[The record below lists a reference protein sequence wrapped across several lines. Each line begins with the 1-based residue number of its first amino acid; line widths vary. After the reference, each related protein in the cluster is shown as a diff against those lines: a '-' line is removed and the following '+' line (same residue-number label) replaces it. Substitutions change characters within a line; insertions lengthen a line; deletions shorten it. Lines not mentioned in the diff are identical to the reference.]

1 MMKYEKNPIDTTE
14 QVLKLKGRGLII
26 KDELLADQYLHNIS
40 YYRLRA
46 YTYPFQMNEEGKE
59 HLFLQEDISFED
71 VSELYCFDRALRT
84 LLFNAIE
91 KIEVAIR
98 TRIALTY
105 SVDTGD
111 GFWFLDH
118 RLYFLHEKFIDLTR
132 NEVVD
137 GSLHI
142 GELMKEVK
150 RSNEEFIAHY
160 FDKYGE
166 PAFPPSWMTLEVVSM
181 GTLSKLFSA
190 LDKNN
195 PSSKTIAKDL
205 GLYKVEILKNWLHA
219 LSSLRN
225 TCAHHSRLW
234 NRRFTIGLQFP
245 YRTTKPFLSKEEAA
259 GIRDNKLFGYLSVI
273 LYLLQFISPD
283 SSFKTSL
290 LELLNKRPKLVKL
303 KDMGFPEDWHDYTL
317 WK

>member
-1 MMKYEKNPIDTTE
+1 MKYEKHPIDTRE
-14 QVLKLKGRGLII
+14 QVLRLKERGLII
-26 KDELLADQYLHNIS
+26 QDELLAEQYLHNIS

-59 HLFLQEDISFED
+59 HIFTQDNISFD
-71 VSELYCFDRALRT
+71 DIIELYCFDRRLRT
-84 LLFNAIE
+84 LLFNVIE
-91 KIEVAIR
+91 KIEVAMR

-111 GFWFLDH
+111 GFWFLNH
-118 RLYFLHEKFIDLTR
+118 RLYFLHEKFINLTR
-132 NEVVD
+132 NEIID
-137 GSLHI
+137 GSLYI
-142 GELMKEVK
+142 GDLMKEVK
-150 RSNEEFIAHY
+150 RSNEEFINHY
-160 FDKYGE
+160 FGKYSE

-190 LDKNN
+190 LDRNN
-195 PSSKTIAKDL
+195 SSSRTIAKDL

-245 YRTTKPFLSKEEAA
+245 YRTTKPFLSKEEVAE
-259 GIRDNKLFGYLSVI
+259 IRDNKLFGYLSVI
-273 LYLLQFISPD
+273 LYLIQFISPN

-303 KDMGFPEDWHDYTL
+303 KDMGFPEDWYNYTL

>member
-1 MMKYEKNPIDTTE
+1 MMKYEKNPIDTIE

-26 KDELLADQYLHNIS
+26 KDESLAEQYLHNIS

-195 PSSKTIAKDL
+195 PSSETIAKDL

-245 YRTTKPFLSKEEAA
+245 YRTTKPFLSKKEVA